1 MERRNTGSDVGT
13 GGVRHEECGATLGGP
28 AAGRPRAPA
37 GAGPARTVR
46 EGAAALRGG
55 RARGPLLVAGRRPGH
70 PGRPGAG
77 APGGDGGRG
86 GCGRTAR
93 LVLAVPPYTWHLGA
107 EAVTRVEAEEFDATV
122 VRSLCEADPATGRAV
137 YREVAGLLA
146 QRLQRSRARLLDL
159 YAPYGSGPGE

>member
-1 MERRNTGSDVGT
+1 MRSVEQPWAGLPPEGRERLRELARPVRFEKGRRLFEEGGHADRFWWLAGGRVTLDVRVPG
-13 GGVRHEECGATLGGP
+13 RR
-28 AAGRPRAPA
+28 AAMVAEV
-37 GAGPARTVR
+37 GAG
-46 EGAAALRGG
+46 E
-55 RARGPLLVAGRRPGH
+55 LLGWSW
-70 PGRPGAG
+70 
-77 APGGDGGRG
+77 
-86 GCGRTAR
+86 
-93 LVLAVPPYTWHLGA
+93 LFPPYTWHLGA